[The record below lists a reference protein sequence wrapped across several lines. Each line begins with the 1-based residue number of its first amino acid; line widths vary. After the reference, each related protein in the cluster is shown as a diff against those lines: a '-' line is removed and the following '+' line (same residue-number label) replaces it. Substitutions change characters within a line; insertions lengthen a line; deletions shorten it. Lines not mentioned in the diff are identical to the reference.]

1 MRIPRAYLPVTAAGV
16 LLLMGAGIYLL
27 TSSRN
32 LSKQMVQPLPA
43 VASPS
48 ISLSPAPGAEGPE
61 SSPAAPSNEAVA
73 EMQVAEAPSTPKP
86 RPQPLPPAV
95 MQPLLVRY
103 DQVFHQQ
110 TEARKRL
117 RTLIDADPELSAVLR
132 AKLDTLQQHLYFI
145 TIAQALDD
153 PVLRPLLLEGWN
165 ALVEN
170 DSPELRNIYRTG
182 ARFDANG
189 QFKGPPKS
197 GADIAAFYRA
207 MEPHF
212 QADYQRLLQKMDLS
226 EEIARAYEEHRSN
239 EVLWHCLMGAL
250 ERRGYTFYAGQP
262 IPPQEQ

>member
-1 MRIPRAYLPVTAAGV
+1 MTRIPRAYLPLTAAGV
-16 LLLMGAGIYLL
+16 LLLTAAGIYLL

-32 LSKQMVQPLPA
+32 TSRQMMQPLPA

-48 ISLSPAPGAEGPE
+48 TPVSPAPVAEAPE
-61 SSPAAPSNEAVA
+61 PSPSTEAVA
-73 EMQVAEAPSTPKP
+73 EMQVAAAPSTPKP
-86 RPQPLPPAV
+86 GPQPFPPAV
-95 MQPLLVRY
+95 LQPLMVRY

-110 TEARKRL
+110 TEARERL
-117 RTLIDADPELSAVLR
+117 RTLMDADPELSAVLR
-132 AKLDTLQQHLYFI
+132 AKLDSLQQHLYFI
-145 TIAQALDD
+145 TIAQAMDD

-182 ARFDANG
+182 ARFDAYG

-197 GADIAAFYRA
+197 RAEIAAFYRA

-250 ERRGYTFYAGQP
+250 ERRGYTFYVGRP